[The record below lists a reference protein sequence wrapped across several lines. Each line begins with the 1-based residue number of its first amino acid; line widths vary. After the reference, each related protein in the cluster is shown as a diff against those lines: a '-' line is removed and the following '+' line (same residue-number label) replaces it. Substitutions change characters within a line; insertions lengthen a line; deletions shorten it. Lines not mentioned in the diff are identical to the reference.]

1 MSVLSVN
8 NNQYVYIGKSIAR
21 TDSAQVQNP
30 NATGYIADGEVV
42 VLASDQSVYDSSADS
57 FGSSPWIQIAQRSG
71 NEILYSPRI
80 YGKYL
85 TAYNGKEYTAGQEQ
99 IYEVGYSGTAGAI
112 DTTSGLDYI
121 LNVQYKHDT
130 QMWSE
135 QVNRKPYFCPA
146 TTSGK
151 TVAKTIVSQV
161 MKDYVNNGA
170 QVTAVTLNS
179 GTAATIGAVTLN
191 VVHGSNIITYSGTA
205 TGVVAGSI
213 IRIGVTGSAIG
224 TAIPTYIV
232 KEAHPTITDAFILES
247 AYAGPTNSALPNAD
261 HGLIAA
267 EGASWGI
274 RFTGKSLT
282 YVRDFFSFMRVRFV
296 LTMSGFG
303 TTTTNRRQEASMG
316 NGDGRV
322 VAQEESF
329 SKGFEGALNRMTVPL
344 PTVSFDTVTTT
355 STTLSTALGDGFE
368 NVVAGTSTYDCT
380 TLSFYS
386 ENSHLIT
393 AGPKMPMV
401 VKIYTIDAAETD
413 QLATGNL
420 SILSALNDWAA
431 STPGQFAAVSTT
443 EA

>member
-1 MSVLSVN
+1 MSVISVN

-21 TDSAQVQNP
+21 TGSAQVQNP

-57 FGSSPWIQIAQRSG
+57 FSSSPWIQIAQRSG

-85 TAYNGKEYTAGQEQ
+85 IAYNGKEYTAGQEQ
-99 IYEVGYSGTAGAI
+99 IYEVGYNGTSGAI

-135 QVNRKPYFCPA
+135 QINRKPYFCPV

-151 TVAKTIVSQV
+151 TVVKTIVSQV

-170 QVTAVTLNS
+170 QVTAVGLNS
-179 GTAATIGAVTLN
+179 GTGTAATTDTLS
-191 VVHGSNIITYSGTA
+191 VVHGSNIIVVSGA
-205 TGVVAGSI
+205 TDVPVAGDI
-213 IRIGVTGSAIG
+213 LRIGVTGSAVG
-224 TAIPTYIV
+224 TAIPCYTV
-232 KEAHPTITDAFILES
+232 KEAHPTIANAFILDS
-247 AYAGPTNSALPNAD
+247 PYAGPTNTAL
-261 HGLIAA
+261 AA
-267 EGASWGI
+267 ASWGFVVEGASWGI

-282 YVRDFFSFMRVRFV
+282 YVRDFFSFMRTRFT
-296 LTMSGFG
+296 LTLSGFG
-303 TTTTNRRQEASMG
+303 TTTINKRQEASIG

-344 PTVSFDTVTTT
+344 PTVSFDAVTTT

-380 TLSFYS
+380 TLMFYS

-401 VKIYTIDAAETD
+401 IKIYTIDAAGTD

-431 STPGQFAAVSTT
+431 DTPGKFAAVSTT